1 MQIDD
6 ASKLLT
12 ADNIYYHLE
21 DVGIILMDW
30 FMTEPSMK
38 DLVDGCA
45 DLLSQAGF
53 FFTRDDLESALY
65 EELWYQVS
73 RHEAPFFSDGIKAE
87 LKAQGEPVT
96 VEAVLDAAFEDEK
109 DTLRWFIQKHG
120 VHTASSEQMLESIW
134 GPDKGCFYYTP
145 EQLQASW
152 KRLGII

>member
-65 EELWYQVS
+65 EDLN
-73 RHEAPFFSDGIKAE
+73 FSFRLHSNPVCAL
-87 LKAQGEPVT
+87 LKP
-96 VEAVLDAAFEDEK
+96 
-109 DTLRWFIQKHG
+109 
-120 VHTASSEQMLESIW
+120 
-134 GPDKGCFYYTP
+134 
-145 EQLQASW
+145 
-152 KRLGII
+152 